1 MTTILIVA
9 RALLVAVFAVAG
21 AAKLADRDG
30 AREAARGFGV
40 PPQLAGPVALALPL
54 AELAVAGALVPSASA
69 PWAALA
75 ALVLLLAFV
84 ALIVRALRA
93 GSAPDCHCFGQLHS
107 APAGRPTLVRNGLL
121 AALAALVAVDGIV
134 SGSAA
139 PSLTGWIGELSAAAL
154 AGLAAGAVLIALFAA
169 GSWFALELL
178 RQNGSM
184 LERIDRLEALLG
196 GGEVGAGE
204 LLEGL
209 LGGGGDEPAS
219 ASLAVIR
226 PAPRAAPD
234 VPLTDLAGDTVRIGD
249 LLRRDLPLLL
259 VFSDPACGPCRALA
273 PEVAAWQRELDAV
286 LTVAVVGRG
295 EDGAAADAY
304 GVAGTPSA
312 VLIAP
317 DGLIEG
323 GPVGG
328 AGAIRALM
336 RRAVDVSETA
346 VRPAASA

>member
-1 MTTILIVA
+1 MTTILTVA

-21 AAKLADRDG
+21 TAKLADRDG
-30 AREAARGFGV
+30 AREAARGFGL
-40 PPQLAGPVALALPL
+40 PPRLAGPLALALPL
-54 AELAVAGALVPSASA
+54 AELAIAGALVPLASA

-75 ALVLLLAFV
+75 ALALLLAFV

-107 APAGRPTLVRNGLL
+107 APAGRATLVRNGLL
-121 AALAALVAVDGIV
+121 AGLAALVAVDGLATG
-134 SGSAA
+134 SGGA
-139 PSLTGWIGELSAAAL
+139 PSLTGWLGELSGAAL
-154 AGLAAGAVLIALFAA
+154 GGLAAGAALIALFGA

-178 RQNGSM
+178 RQNGRM
-184 LERIDRLEALLG
+184 LERIDRLEELRG
-196 GGEVGAGE
+196 GDEVGAGE

-209 LGGGGDEPAS
+209 LGGNAAPAP
-219 ASLAVIR
+219 LAVVR
-226 PAPRAAPD
+226 PAPRAVPD
-234 VPLTDLAGDTVRIGD
+234 VPLTDLAGEPMPLGD

-259 VFSDPACGPCRALA
+259 VFSDPTCGPCRALA
-273 PEVAAWQRELDAV
+273 PEVAAWQRELDEV

-295 EDGAAADAY
+295 DDGAAGDAY

-336 RRAVDVSETA
+336 RRAVDVTDSA
-346 VRPAASA
+346 ARPAASA